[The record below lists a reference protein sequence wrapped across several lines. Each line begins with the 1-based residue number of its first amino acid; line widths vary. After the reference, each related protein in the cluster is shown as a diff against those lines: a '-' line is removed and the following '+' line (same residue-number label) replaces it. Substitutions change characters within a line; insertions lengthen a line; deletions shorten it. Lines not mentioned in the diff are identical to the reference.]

1 MIGPGSSSESW
12 PVWRGPNGNGTS
24 SEKGLLRSFPSG
36 KPKQLWTAQIG
47 EGWSTIAVADGR
59 AYLSGNVAGTDTIA
73 ALNAKTGKLIWKYS
87 YPCSP
92 GDYGGPR
99 ATPCVVG
106 GVLYAV
112 SREGVVYALAADTG
126 KLVWQRAVAAETR
139 CPLPTWGF
147 AGSTLVDGNR
157 VYVNIGVTGAALD
170 RANGKI
176 VWASGGGPTGYA
188 TPVKT
193 TIGGRTVLAIFS
205 GKELV
210 GADPQ
215 TGRKLW
221 AFPWQTSYDV
231 NAADPIF
238 IGDSVFIASN
248 YGKGGAMVSLA
259 GGTPKQLW
267 ETRTMR
273 NHFNTC
279 ILSGGHLFGND
290 ENTLRCLDARSGA
303 EKWALRGIG
312 KGGLIMA
319 DGLLIVLSERG
330 ELILLDADPL
340 KLTERSRSSIL
351 SGTCWSHPTLA
362 GGCLYARSHEGT
374 AVCVDLKR
382 A

>member
-1 MIGPGSSSESW
+1 
-12 PVWRGPNGNGTS
+12 
-24 SEKGLLRSFPSG
+24 
-36 KPKQLWTAQIG
+36 
-47 EGWSTIAVADGR
+47 
-59 AYLSGNVAGTDTIA
+59 
-73 ALNAKTGKLIWKYS
+73 
-87 YPCSP
+87 
-92 GDYGGPR
+92 
-99 ATPCVVG
+99 
-106 GVLYAV
+106 
-112 SREGVVYALAADTG
+112 
-126 KLVWQRAVAAETR
+126 
-139 CPLPTWGF
+139 
-147 AGSTLVDGNR
+147 
-157 VYVNIGVTGAALD
+157 
-170 RANGKI
+170 
-176 VWASGGGPTGYA
+176 
-188 TPVKT
+188 VKT

-205 GKELV
+205 GKELIGV
-210 GADPQ
+210 DPQ
-215 TGRKLW
+215 SGRRLW

-238 IGDSVFIASN
+238 IGDDVFIASN

-267 ETRTMR
+267 ETRSMR

-290 ENTLRCLDARSGA
+290 ENTLRCIDARSGA

-312 KGGLIMA
+312 KGGLMLA

-330 ELILLDADPL
+330 ELILLDADPI

-351 SGTCWSHPTLA
+351 NGTCWSHPTLA